1 MKKGGKKLVLAEE
14 ISLALFH
21 LFMPLPSF
29 VSQGSL
35 W

>member
-14 ISLALFH
+14 ISLVLFH
-21 LFMPLPSF
+21 LFMPIPSF
-29 VSQGSL
+29 VYTEPL